1 MKRITISLPDSLAM
15 ILLDEARR
23 RRRSVSELAREA
35 IAGHLDADETKP
47 RHIPFAG
54 IGASK
59 EGDIASRADDYLAA
73 TWARAIEADRG

>member
-1 MKRITISLPDSLAM
+1 M

-35 IAGHLDADETKP
+35 IAGHLDADESKP

-59 EGDIASRADDYLAA
+59 PGVAARDFDTRLREAWDEKSERERREREEWRGRASK
-73 TWARAIEADRG
+73 